1 MIVLLLYKFNC
12 ESLLLMVF
20 YDYVFFLVKIYMY
33 IKKIVIVFDIDFV
46 YIFWYSNCV

>member
-12 ESLLLMVF
+12 ESLLLLVF

-46 YIFWYSNCV
+46 YIF